1 MSNPATHAPTM
12 DNMIQAMTGLNTS
25 PIAPRIVNVNNDT
38 HSEEAVGDYKP
49 TTDERVF
56 SDFTTDGSEKDYRQ
70 EALLQV
76 SGSPLAYKENQ
87 EKKQADIDNLRDMAD
102 QVNDDLQDAQ
112 KERMERALRENFG
125 YDPTTGMMK
134 INGVSVSKDV
144 LDETIKKAKSNP
156 DEYAREANIA
166 ADDVPLSIAFM
177 EEYQQAIENGAS
189 EKQLLQIYE
198 KYPERVT
205 EPTINHLEQETKT
218 AIDLANQREA
228 NNQGVLSNDQ
238 LTATELEEKHE
249 VADSWFDDM
258 GFDDEPIVNDYGSL
272 ASSTDDLQNS
282 SSVMTINSEYNSVAQ
297 GELVS
302 TSNVAE
308 LNNLNDYQVTD
319 GDLVKSKPIEVAI
332 G

>member
-1 MSNPATHAPTM
+1 MSNPAIHAPTM

-25 PIAPRIVNVNNDT
+25 PIAPRIVTVNNET

-49 TTDERVF
+49 KTDERVF
-56 SDFTTDGSEKDYRQ
+56 TDFTTDGSEKDYRQ

-102 QVNDDLQDAQ
+102 QVNDDLQEAQ

-125 YDPTTGMMK
+125 YDPTTGMHKM
-134 INGVSVSKDV
+134 NGIEFSDEALDDHLKRASKDPAQYAKDENITEDEAVLQIAILHDIDRAREIGTPEAYAEVYNKYPQDSMDSV
-144 LDETIKKAKSNP
+144 LDKLNSDSKMKNDHANDMDVKNQDVKASN
-156 DEYAREANIA
+156 E
-166 ADDVPLSIAFM
+166 
-177 EEYQQAIENGAS
+177 
-189 EKQLLQIYE
+189 
-198 KYPERVT
+198 
-205 EPTINHLEQETKT
+205 
-218 AIDLANQREA
+218 
-228 NNQGVLSNDQ
+228 
-238 LTATELEEKHE
+238 LTQVELEAKHE
-249 VADSWFDDM
+249 SADSWFEDM

-297 GELVS
+297 GELAS